1 VLSKTNTGRS
11 CIEWGTSYPQFTYTT
26 DLYTSSGLESNYCRN
41 PGTDAPDGDT
51 IWCFID
57 EQGEWEYCA
66 LPNNT
71 ESSDF
76 FEGLGNCVRE
86 SDGVQADIG
95 LYTTD

>member
-1 VLSKTNTGRS
+1 MKLISRR
-11 CIEWGTSYPQFTYTT
+11 TT
-26 DLYTSSGLESNYCRN
+26 DNYIN
-41 PGTDAPDGDT
+41 FAE
-51 IWCFID
+51 IIVYA
-57 EQGEWEYCA
+57 EN
-66 LPNNT
+66 NNT